1 MTPREALKRYFGY
14 DSFRPGQEE
23 IVSALLAGRDALAI
37 MPTGAGK
44 SLCYQVPALLLPGLT
59 LVISPLISLMQDQVK
74 GLNAAGIHAA
84 FINSSLTETQ
94 IARALDLAAEGSYKL
109 VYVAPER
116 LESPVFRSFAAGADI
131 SMVTVDEAH
140 CISQWGQDFRPSYL
154 KILDFIDSLPR
165 RPIVSAFTAT
175 ATREVKDDIVCT
187 LRLHDPKVLVTGFDR
202 PNLYFQVERTRRKD
216 DFVIQYLRDHP
227 GESGIIYCATRKNV
241 DKLQELLTEY
251 GFTATK
257 YHAGLS
263 AEARRKNQ
271 NDFIYDTAP
280 VIVATN
286 AFGMGIDKSNVRFV
300 LHYNMPQS
308 MENYYQEAGR
318 AGRDGLPS
326 QCVLLFSAQDVIINE
341 EDCGTLRGLT
351 ATAIKRNDDVV
362 QTLYDRI
369 LGRTAL
375 NDVIHP
381 LTGEV
386 LCKAGEEITESI
398 AEAIEKSP
406 LESVE
411 IRSVLTCESRRGVCA
426 KCYGRNL
433 ATARMVQRGEV
444 VGVIAAQSIGEPGTQ
459 LTLRTFHVGGVAAG
473 TAVETNVVSKYEG
486 RLEIDELR
494 TVKGKNPQGEAVDI
508 VISRQSE
515 FRIVDPKTEIVL
527 YTHNLPYGSMLYMSD
542 GAEVKKGDMI
552 CEWDP
557 YNAVIIS
564 EHEGKAVYDSVIE
577 GVTYRDERDE
587 QTGLSEKVIIES
599 KDKTKNP
606 VIKVINKEGEEVK
619 SYNLPVSAHVVVKD
633 NAKIKA
639 GDILIKIPRAV
650 GKSGGDITGGLPRV
664 TELFEARNPSNP
676 AIVSEI
682 DGEVTFGK
690 IKRGNREII
699 ITSKEGDVR
708 RYLVPL
714 SRQIIVQENDY
725 VKAGGALSDG
735 AITPSD
741 ILNILGLTKVQEY
754 IVNEVQEVYR
764 MQGVKINDKHFEVIV
779 RQMMSKVKIEDPGDT
794 RFFEDQIV
802 DKWEFMD
809 VNDELYDKV
818 VVTDA
823 GDSTAVQ
830 PGQIISMRKLRD
842 ENSSLKRRD
851 LNLVKVRDIVPA
863 TSTQILQGITRAALQ
878 TSSFISA
885 ASFQETTKVLNE
897 AAIQG
902 KVDPLENLKE
912 NVICGHLIPGGTG
925 MREYDNLV
933 VGLKEDLEAIQAAK

>member
-1 MTPREALKRYFGY
+1 MTPLETLKRYFGY

-251 GFTATK
+251 GFAATK

-326 QCVLLFSAQDVIINE
+326 QCVLLFSAQDVIINKFLLDKKDFAEMDDE
-341 EDCGTLRGLT
+341 EADLLRQRDLQRLQTMERYCQTTECLRNYILAYFGEHPTVPCGNCGSCNNDFDEVDMTDAAKWMINCVAELRGRYGKAILIGTLQGANRARLRELGAEHFKSYGRMKDTPRETLERLLAQLLEDGYLVQSDDQYAVLHIGDIAPLKAGGQVLVKLPPQREAEQARAPKPKRRSPMDALTSAGLELFNQLRQLRFDTAQREGLPPYVVFGDKSLVDMCLRAPRRAEDMLGIYGMGERKYEKYGAAFFAVIDAYRADHPDAVLSLDPPAPEPEKPLPSEKKKKPPKAERPAFYLT
-351 ATAIKRNDDVV
+351 AEDAHSFNYQDSYTGAELKA
-362 QTLYDRI
+362 
-369 LGRTAL
+369 AL
-375 NDVIHP
+375 
-381 LTGEV
+381 
-386 LCKAGEEITESI
+386 
-398 AEAIEKSP
+398 IE
-406 LESVE
+406 
-411 IRSVLTCESRRGVCA
+411 
-426 KCYGRNL
+426 
-433 ATARMVQRGEV
+433 
-444 VGVIAAQSIGEPGTQ
+444 
-459 LTLRTFHVGGVAAG
+459 AAG
-473 TAVETNVVSKYEG
+473 DPDVKAPTIK
-486 RLEIDELR
+486 EIDEWLLAQRLIGMERLPTKGFYHVPTPAGVDAGLR
-494 TVKGKNPQGEAVDI
+494 
-508 VISRQSE
+508 SE
-515 FRIVDPKTEIVL
+515 
-527 YTHNLPYGSMLYMSD
+527 
-542 GAEVKKGDMI
+542 
-552 CEWDP
+552 
-557 YNAVIIS
+557 
-564 EHEGKAVYDSVIE
+564 
-577 GVTYRDERDE
+577 
-587 QTGLSEKVIIES
+587 
-599 KDKTKNP
+599 DK
-606 VIKVINKEGEEVK
+606 
-619 SYNLPVSAHVVVKD
+619 VSARGTPYSVLLFTPEAQRMVVEHF
-633 NAKIKA
+633 IKP
-639 GDILIKIPRAV
+639 D
-650 GKSGGDITGGLPRV
+650 
-664 TELFEARNPSNP
+664 
-676 AIVSEI
+676 
-682 DGEVTFGK
+682 
-690 IKRGNREII
+690 
-699 ITSKEGDVR
+699 
-708 RYLVPL
+708 
-714 SRQIIVQENDY
+714 
-725 VKAGGALSDG
+725 
-735 AITPSD
+735 
-741 ILNILGLTKVQEY
+741 
-754 IVNEVQEVYR
+754 
-764 MQGVKINDKHFEVIV
+764 
-779 RQMMSKVKIEDPGDT
+779 
-794 RFFEDQIV
+794 
-802 DKWEFMD
+802 
-809 VNDELYDKV
+809 
-818 VVTDA
+818 
-823 GDSTAVQ
+823 
-830 PGQIISMRKLRD
+830 
-842 ENSSLKRRD
+842 
-851 LNLVKVRDIVPA
+851 
-863 TSTQILQGITRAALQ
+863 
-878 TSSFISA
+878 
-885 ASFQETTKVLNE
+885 
-897 AAIQG
+897 
-902 KVDPLENLKE
+902 
-912 NVICGHLIPGGTG
+912 
-925 MREYDNLV
+925 
-933 VGLKEDLEAIQAAK
+933 

>member
-1 MTPREALKRYFGY
+1 MTPLEALKRYFGY

-251 GFTATK
+251 GFAATK

-326 QCVLLFSAQDVIINE
+326 QCVLLFSAQDVIINKFLLEKKDFAEMDDE
-341 EDCGTLRGLT
+341 EADLLRQRDLQRLQTMERYCQTTECLRNYILAYFGEHPIAPCGNCGSCNNDFDEVDMTDAAKWMINCVAELHGRYGKAILFGTLQGANRARLRELGAERFKSYGRMKDTPRETLERLL
-351 ATAIKRNDDVV
+351 AQLLEDGYLVQSDDQYAV
-362 QTLYDRI
+362 LHIGDI
-369 LGRTAL
+369 A
-375 NDVIHP
+375 P
-381 LTGEV
+381 L
-386 LCKAGEEITESI
+386 KAGGQVLVKLPPQREPEQARAPKPKRRSPMDALTSAGLELFNQLRQLRFDTAQREGLPPYVVFGDKSLVDMCLRAPRRAEDMLGIYGMGERKYEKYGAAFFAVIDAYRADHPDAVLSLDPPAPEPEKPLPSEKKKKPPKAERPAFYLTTEDARSFNYQDSYTG
-398 AEAIEKSP
+398 AELKAALIE
-406 LESVE
+406 
-411 IRSVLTCESRRGVCA
+411 
-426 KCYGRNL
+426 
-433 ATARMVQRGEV
+433 
-444 VGVIAAQSIGEPGTQ
+444 
-459 LTLRTFHVGGVAAG
+459 AAG
-473 TAVETNVVSKYEG
+473 DPDVKAPTIK
-486 RLEIDELR
+486 EIDEWLLAQRLIGMERLPTKGFYYVPTPAGVDAGLR
-494 TVKGKNPQGEAVDI
+494 SEDKVSARGTPYSVLLFTPEVQRMVVEHFIKPEASPSGEAV
-508 VISRQSE
+508 
-515 FRIVDPKTEIVL
+515 T
-527 YTHNLPYGSMLYMSD
+527 
-542 GAEVKKGDMI
+542 
-552 CEWDP
+552 
-557 YNAVIIS
+557 
-564 EHEGKAVYDSVIE
+564 
-577 GVTYRDERDE
+577 
-587 QTGLSEKVIIES
+587 
-599 KDKTKNP
+599 
-606 VIKVINKEGEEVK
+606 
-619 SYNLPVSAHVVVKD
+619 
-633 NAKIKA
+633 
-639 GDILIKIPRAV
+639 
-650 GKSGGDITGGLPRV
+650 
-664 TELFEARNPSNP
+664 
-676 AIVSEI
+676 
-682 DGEVTFGK
+682 
-690 IKRGNREII
+690 
-699 ITSKEGDVR
+699 EGD
-708 RYLVPL
+708 
-714 SRQIIVQENDY
+714 
-725 VKAGGALSDG
+725 
-735 AITPSD
+735 
-741 ILNILGLTKVQEY
+741 
-754 IVNEVQEVYR
+754 
-764 MQGVKINDKHFEVIV
+764 
-779 RQMMSKVKIEDPGDT
+779 
-794 RFFEDQIV
+794 
-802 DKWEFMD
+802 
-809 VNDELYDKV
+809 
-818 VVTDA
+818 
-823 GDSTAVQ
+823 
-830 PGQIISMRKLRD
+830 
-842 ENSSLKRRD
+842 
-851 LNLVKVRDIVPA
+851 
-863 TSTQILQGITRAALQ
+863 
-878 TSSFISA
+878 
-885 ASFQETTKVLNE
+885 
-897 AAIQG
+897 
-902 KVDPLENLKE
+902 
-912 NVICGHLIPGGTG
+912 
-925 MREYDNLV
+925 
-933 VGLKEDLEAIQAAK
+933 

>member
-251 GFTATK
+251 GFAATK

-326 QCVLLFSAQDVIINE
+326 QCVLLFSVQDVIINKFLLDKKDFAEMDDE
-341 EDCGTLRGLT
+341 EADLLRQRDLQRLQTMERYCQTTECLRNYILAYFGEHPTAPCGNCGSCNNDFDEVDMTDAAKWMINCVAELHGRYGKAMLFGTLQGANRARLRELGAERFKSYGRMKDTPRETLERLLAQLLEDGYLVQSDDQYAVLHIGDIAPLKAGGQVLVKLPPQREPVQARAPKPKRRSPMDALTSAGLELFNQLRQLRFDTAQREGLPPYVVFGDKSLVDMCLRAPRRAEDMLGIYGMGERKYEKYGASFFAVIDAYRADHPDAVLSLDPPAPEPEKPLPSEKKKKPPKAERPAFYLT
-351 ATAIKRNDDVV
+351 AEDARSFNYQDSYTGAELKA
-362 QTLYDRI
+362 
-369 LGRTAL
+369 AL
-375 NDVIHP
+375 
-381 LTGEV
+381 
-386 LCKAGEEITESI
+386 
-398 AEAIEKSP
+398 IE
-406 LESVE
+406 
-411 IRSVLTCESRRGVCA
+411 
-426 KCYGRNL
+426 
-433 ATARMVQRGEV
+433 
-444 VGVIAAQSIGEPGTQ
+444 
-459 LTLRTFHVGGVAAG
+459 AAG
-473 TAVETNVVSKYEG
+473 DPDVKAPTI
-486 RLEIDELR
+486 REIDEWLLAQRLIGMERLPTKGFYYVPTPAGVDAGLR
-494 TVKGKNPQGEAVDI
+494 SEDKVSARGTPYSVLLFTPEAQRMVVEHFIKPEASPAGEAV
-508 VISRQSE
+508 
-515 FRIVDPKTEIVL
+515 T
-527 YTHNLPYGSMLYMSD
+527 
-542 GAEVKKGDMI
+542 
-552 CEWDP
+552 
-557 YNAVIIS
+557 
-564 EHEGKAVYDSVIE
+564 
-577 GVTYRDERDE
+577 
-587 QTGLSEKVIIES
+587 
-599 KDKTKNP
+599 
-606 VIKVINKEGEEVK
+606 
-619 SYNLPVSAHVVVKD
+619 
-633 NAKIKA
+633 
-639 GDILIKIPRAV
+639 
-650 GKSGGDITGGLPRV
+650 
-664 TELFEARNPSNP
+664 
-676 AIVSEI
+676 
-682 DGEVTFGK
+682 
-690 IKRGNREII
+690 
-699 ITSKEGDVR
+699 EGD
-708 RYLVPL
+708 
-714 SRQIIVQENDY
+714 
-725 VKAGGALSDG
+725 
-735 AITPSD
+735 
-741 ILNILGLTKVQEY
+741 
-754 IVNEVQEVYR
+754 
-764 MQGVKINDKHFEVIV
+764 
-779 RQMMSKVKIEDPGDT
+779 
-794 RFFEDQIV
+794 
-802 DKWEFMD
+802 
-809 VNDELYDKV
+809 
-818 VVTDA
+818 
-823 GDSTAVQ
+823 
-830 PGQIISMRKLRD
+830 
-842 ENSSLKRRD
+842 
-851 LNLVKVRDIVPA
+851 
-863 TSTQILQGITRAALQ
+863 
-878 TSSFISA
+878 
-885 ASFQETTKVLNE
+885 
-897 AAIQG
+897 
-902 KVDPLENLKE
+902 
-912 NVICGHLIPGGTG
+912 
-925 MREYDNLV
+925 
-933 VGLKEDLEAIQAAK
+933 

>member
-116 LESPVFRSFAAGADI
+116 LESPVFRSFSAGADI

-251 GFTATK
+251 GFAATK

-326 QCVLLFSAQDVIINE
+326 QCVLLFSAQDVIINKFLLDKKDFAEMDDE
-341 EDCGTLRGLT
+341 EADLLRQRDLQRLQTMERYCQTTECLRNYILAYFGEHPTAPCGNCGSCNNDFDEVDMTDAAKWMINCVAELRGRYGKAILFGTLQGANRARLRELGAERFKSYGRMKDTPRETLERLLAQLLEDGYLVQSDDQYAVLHIGDIATLKAGGQVLVKLPPQREPEKARAPKPKRRSPMDALTSAGLELFNQLRQLRFDTAQREGLPPYVVFGDKSLVDMCLRAPRRAEDMLGIYGMGERKYEKYGAAFFAVIDAYRADHPDAVLSLDPPAPEPEKPLPSEKKKKPPKAERPAFYLT
-351 ATAIKRNDDVV
+351 AEDARSFNYQDSYTGAELKA
-362 QTLYDRI
+362 
-369 LGRTAL
+369 AL
-375 NDVIHP
+375 
-381 LTGEV
+381 
-386 LCKAGEEITESI
+386 
-398 AEAIEKSP
+398 IE
-406 LESVE
+406 
-411 IRSVLTCESRRGVCA
+411 
-426 KCYGRNL
+426 
-433 ATARMVQRGEV
+433 
-444 VGVIAAQSIGEPGTQ
+444 
-459 LTLRTFHVGGVAAG
+459 AAG
-473 TAVETNVVSKYEG
+473 DPDVKAPTIK
-486 RLEIDELR
+486 EIDEWLLAQRLIGMERLPTKGFYYVPTPAGVDAGLR
-494 TVKGKNPQGEAVDI
+494 
-508 VISRQSE
+508 SE
-515 FRIVDPKTEIVL
+515 
-527 YTHNLPYGSMLYMSD
+527 
-542 GAEVKKGDMI
+542 
-552 CEWDP
+552 
-557 YNAVIIS
+557 
-564 EHEGKAVYDSVIE
+564 
-577 GVTYRDERDE
+577 
-587 QTGLSEKVIIES
+587 
-599 KDKTKNP
+599 DK
-606 VIKVINKEGEEVK
+606 
-619 SYNLPVSAHVVVKD
+619 VSARGTPYSVLLFTPEAQRMVVEHF
-633 NAKIKA
+633 IKP
-639 GDILIKIPRAV
+639 D
-650 GKSGGDITGGLPRV
+650 
-664 TELFEARNPSNP
+664 
-676 AIVSEI
+676 
-682 DGEVTFGK
+682 
-690 IKRGNREII
+690 
-699 ITSKEGDVR
+699 
-708 RYLVPL
+708 
-714 SRQIIVQENDY
+714 
-725 VKAGGALSDG
+725 
-735 AITPSD
+735 
-741 ILNILGLTKVQEY
+741 
-754 IVNEVQEVYR
+754 
-764 MQGVKINDKHFEVIV
+764 
-779 RQMMSKVKIEDPGDT
+779 
-794 RFFEDQIV
+794 
-802 DKWEFMD
+802 
-809 VNDELYDKV
+809 
-818 VVTDA
+818 
-823 GDSTAVQ
+823 
-830 PGQIISMRKLRD
+830 
-842 ENSSLKRRD
+842 
-851 LNLVKVRDIVPA
+851 
-863 TSTQILQGITRAALQ
+863 
-878 TSSFISA
+878 
-885 ASFQETTKVLNE
+885 
-897 AAIQG
+897 
-902 KVDPLENLKE
+902 
-912 NVICGHLIPGGTG
+912 
-925 MREYDNLV
+925 
-933 VGLKEDLEAIQAAK
+933 

>member
-154 KILDFIDSLPR
+154 KILDFIDSLPC

-251 GFTATK
+251 GFAATK

-326 QCVLLFSAQDVIINE
+326 QCVLLFSAQDVIINKFLLDKKDFAEMDDE
-341 EDCGTLRGLT
+341 EADLLRQRDLQRLQTMERYCQTTECLRNYILAYFGEHPTAPCGNCGSCNNDFDEVDMTDAAKWMINCVAELRGRYGKAILFGTLQGANRARLRELGAERFKSYGRMKDTPRETLERLLAQLLEDGYLVQSDDQYAVLHIGDIAPLKAGGQVLVKLPPQREPEQARAPKPKRRSPMDALTSAGLELFNQLRQLRFDTAQREGLPPYVVFGDKSLVDMCLHAPRRAEDMLGIYGMGERKYEKYGAAFFAVIDAYRADHPDAVLSLDPPAPEPEKPLPSERKKKPPKAERPAFYLT
-351 ATAIKRNDDVV
+351 AEDARSFNYQDSYTGAELKA
-362 QTLYDRI
+362 
-369 LGRTAL
+369 AL
-375 NDVIHP
+375 
-381 LTGEV
+381 
-386 LCKAGEEITESI
+386 
-398 AEAIEKSP
+398 IE
-406 LESVE
+406 
-411 IRSVLTCESRRGVCA
+411 
-426 KCYGRNL
+426 
-433 ATARMVQRGEV
+433 
-444 VGVIAAQSIGEPGTQ
+444 
-459 LTLRTFHVGGVAAG
+459 AAG
-473 TAVETNVVSKYEG
+473 DPDVKAPTIK
-486 RLEIDELR
+486 EIDEWLLAQRLIGMERLPTKGFYYVPTPAGVDAGLR
-494 TVKGKNPQGEAVDI
+494 SEDKVSARGTPYSVLLFTPEAQRMVVEHFIKPEASPAGEAV
-508 VISRQSE
+508 
-515 FRIVDPKTEIVL
+515 T
-527 YTHNLPYGSMLYMSD
+527 
-542 GAEVKKGDMI
+542 
-552 CEWDP
+552 
-557 YNAVIIS
+557 
-564 EHEGKAVYDSVIE
+564 
-577 GVTYRDERDE
+577 
-587 QTGLSEKVIIES
+587 
-599 KDKTKNP
+599 
-606 VIKVINKEGEEVK
+606 
-619 SYNLPVSAHVVVKD
+619 
-633 NAKIKA
+633 
-639 GDILIKIPRAV
+639 
-650 GKSGGDITGGLPRV
+650 
-664 TELFEARNPSNP
+664 
-676 AIVSEI
+676 
-682 DGEVTFGK
+682 
-690 IKRGNREII
+690 
-699 ITSKEGDVR
+699 EGD
-708 RYLVPL
+708 
-714 SRQIIVQENDY
+714 
-725 VKAGGALSDG
+725 
-735 AITPSD
+735 
-741 ILNILGLTKVQEY
+741 
-754 IVNEVQEVYR
+754 
-764 MQGVKINDKHFEVIV
+764 
-779 RQMMSKVKIEDPGDT
+779 
-794 RFFEDQIV
+794 
-802 DKWEFMD
+802 
-809 VNDELYDKV
+809 
-818 VVTDA
+818 
-823 GDSTAVQ
+823 
-830 PGQIISMRKLRD
+830 
-842 ENSSLKRRD
+842 
-851 LNLVKVRDIVPA
+851 
-863 TSTQILQGITRAALQ
+863 
-878 TSSFISA
+878 
-885 ASFQETTKVLNE
+885 
-897 AAIQG
+897 
-902 KVDPLENLKE
+902 
-912 NVICGHLIPGGTG
+912 
-925 MREYDNLV
+925 
-933 VGLKEDLEAIQAAK
+933 

>member
-251 GFTATK
+251 GFAATK

-326 QCVLLFSAQDVIINE
+326 QCVLLFSAQDVIINKFLLDKKDFAEMDDE
-341 EDCGTLRGLT
+341 EADLLRQRDLQRLQTMERYCQTTECLRNYILAYFGEHPTAPCGNCGSCNNDFDEVDMTDAAKWMINCVAELHGRYGKAILFGTLQGANRARLRELGAERFKSYGRMKDTPRETLERLLAQLLEDGYLVQSDDQYAVLHIGDIAPLKAGGQVLVKLPPQREPEQARAPKPKRRSPMDALTSAGLELFSQLRQLRFDTAQREGLPPYVVFGDKSLVDMCLRAPRRAEDMLGIYGMGERKYEKYGAAFFAVIDAYRADHPDAVLSLDPPAPEPEKPLPSEKKKKPPKAERPAFYLT
-351 ATAIKRNDDVV
+351 AEDARSFNYQDSYTGAELKA
-362 QTLYDRI
+362 
-369 LGRTAL
+369 AL
-375 NDVIHP
+375 
-381 LTGEV
+381 
-386 LCKAGEEITESI
+386 
-398 AEAIEKSP
+398 IE
-406 LESVE
+406 
-411 IRSVLTCESRRGVCA
+411 
-426 KCYGRNL
+426 
-433 ATARMVQRGEV
+433 
-444 VGVIAAQSIGEPGTQ
+444 
-459 LTLRTFHVGGVAAG
+459 AAG
-473 TAVETNVVSKYEG
+473 DPDVKAPTIK
-486 RLEIDELR
+486 EIDEWLLAQRLIGMERLPTKGFYYVPTPAGVDAGLR
-494 TVKGKNPQGEAVDI
+494 SEDKVSACGTPYSVLLFTPEAQRMVVEHFIKPEASPSGEAV
-508 VISRQSE
+508 
-515 FRIVDPKTEIVL
+515 T
-527 YTHNLPYGSMLYMSD
+527 
-542 GAEVKKGDMI
+542 
-552 CEWDP
+552 
-557 YNAVIIS
+557 
-564 EHEGKAVYDSVIE
+564 
-577 GVTYRDERDE
+577 
-587 QTGLSEKVIIES
+587 
-599 KDKTKNP
+599 
-606 VIKVINKEGEEVK
+606 
-619 SYNLPVSAHVVVKD
+619 
-633 NAKIKA
+633 
-639 GDILIKIPRAV
+639 
-650 GKSGGDITGGLPRV
+650 
-664 TELFEARNPSNP
+664 
-676 AIVSEI
+676 
-682 DGEVTFGK
+682 
-690 IKRGNREII
+690 
-699 ITSKEGDVR
+699 EGD
-708 RYLVPL
+708 
-714 SRQIIVQENDY
+714 
-725 VKAGGALSDG
+725 
-735 AITPSD
+735 
-741 ILNILGLTKVQEY
+741 
-754 IVNEVQEVYR
+754 
-764 MQGVKINDKHFEVIV
+764 
-779 RQMMSKVKIEDPGDT
+779 
-794 RFFEDQIV
+794 
-802 DKWEFMD
+802 
-809 VNDELYDKV
+809 
-818 VVTDA
+818 
-823 GDSTAVQ
+823 
-830 PGQIISMRKLRD
+830 
-842 ENSSLKRRD
+842 
-851 LNLVKVRDIVPA
+851 
-863 TSTQILQGITRAALQ
+863 
-878 TSSFISA
+878 
-885 ASFQETTKVLNE
+885 
-897 AAIQG
+897 
-902 KVDPLENLKE
+902 
-912 NVICGHLIPGGTG
+912 
-925 MREYDNLV
+925 
-933 VGLKEDLEAIQAAK
+933 

>member
-94 IARALDLAAEGSYKL
+94 IAHALDLAAEGSYKL

-251 GFTATK
+251 GFAATK

-326 QCVLLFSAQDVIINE
+326 QCVLLFSAQDVIINKFLLDKKDFAEMDDE
-341 EDCGTLRGLT
+341 EADLLRQRDLQRLQTMERYCQTTECLRNYILAYFGEHPTAPCGNCGSCNNDFDEVDMTDAAKWMINCVAELHGRYGKAMLFGTLQGANRARLRELGAERFKSYGRMKDTPRETLERLL
-351 ATAIKRNDDVV
+351 AQLLEDGYLVQSDDQYAV
-362 QTLYDRI
+362 LHIGDI
-369 LGRTAL
+369 A
-375 NDVIHP
+375 P
-381 LTGEV
+381 L
-386 LCKAGEEITESI
+386 KAGGQVLVKLPPQREPVQARAPKPKRRSPMDALTSAGLELFNQLRQLRFDTAQREGLPPYVVFGDKSLVDMCLRAPRR
-398 AEAIEKSP
+398 AEDMLGIYGMGERKYEKYGASFFAVIDAYRADHPDAVLSLDPPAPEPEKPLPSEKKKKPPKAERPAFYLSAEDARSFNYQDSYTGAELKAALIE
-406 LESVE
+406 
-411 IRSVLTCESRRGVCA
+411 
-426 KCYGRNL
+426 
-433 ATARMVQRGEV
+433 
-444 VGVIAAQSIGEPGTQ
+444 
-459 LTLRTFHVGGVAAG
+459 AAG
-473 TAVETNVVSKYEG
+473 DPDVKAPTI
-486 RLEIDELR
+486 REIDEWLLAQRLIGMERLPTKGFYYVPTPAGVDAGLR
-494 TVKGKNPQGEAVDI
+494 
-508 VISRQSE
+508 SE
-515 FRIVDPKTEIVL
+515 
-527 YTHNLPYGSMLYMSD
+527 
-542 GAEVKKGDMI
+542 
-552 CEWDP
+552 
-557 YNAVIIS
+557 
-564 EHEGKAVYDSVIE
+564 
-577 GVTYRDERDE
+577 
-587 QTGLSEKVIIES
+587 
-599 KDKTKNP
+599 DK
-606 VIKVINKEGEEVK
+606 
-619 SYNLPVSAHVVVKD
+619 VSARGTPYSVLLFTPEAQRMVVEHF
-633 NAKIKA
+633 IKA
-639 GDILIKIPRAV
+639 D
-650 GKSGGDITGGLPRV
+650 
-664 TELFEARNPSNP
+664 
-676 AIVSEI
+676 
-682 DGEVTFGK
+682 
-690 IKRGNREII
+690 
-699 ITSKEGDVR
+699 
-708 RYLVPL
+708 
-714 SRQIIVQENDY
+714 
-725 VKAGGALSDG
+725 
-735 AITPSD
+735 
-741 ILNILGLTKVQEY
+741 
-754 IVNEVQEVYR
+754 
-764 MQGVKINDKHFEVIV
+764 
-779 RQMMSKVKIEDPGDT
+779 
-794 RFFEDQIV
+794 
-802 DKWEFMD
+802 
-809 VNDELYDKV
+809 
-818 VVTDA
+818 
-823 GDSTAVQ
+823 
-830 PGQIISMRKLRD
+830 
-842 ENSSLKRRD
+842 
-851 LNLVKVRDIVPA
+851 
-863 TSTQILQGITRAALQ
+863 
-878 TSSFISA
+878 
-885 ASFQETTKVLNE
+885 
-897 AAIQG
+897 
-902 KVDPLENLKE
+902 
-912 NVICGHLIPGGTG
+912 
-925 MREYDNLV
+925 
-933 VGLKEDLEAIQAAK
+933 

>member
-202 PNLYFQVERTRRKD
+202 PNLYFQVERIRRKD

-251 GFTATK
+251 GFAATK

-326 QCVLLFSAQDVIINE
+326 QCVLLFSAQDVIINKFLLDKKDFAEMDDE
-341 EDCGTLRGLT
+341 EADLLRQRDLQRLQTMERYCQTTECLRNYILAYFGEHPTAPCGNCGSCNNDFDEVDMTDAAKWMINCVAELHGRYGKAILFGTLQGANRARLRELGAERFKSYGRMKDTPRETLERLLAQLLEDGYLVQSDDQYAVLHIGDIAPLKAGGQVLVKLPPQREPEQARAPKPKRRSPMDALTSAGLELFSQLRQLRFDTAQREGLPPYVVFGDKSLVDMCLRAPRRAEDMLGIYGMGERKYEKYGAAFFAVIDAYRADHPDAVLSLDPPAPEPEKPLPSEKKKKPPKAERPAFYLT
-351 ATAIKRNDDVV
+351 AEDARSFNYQDSYTGAELKA
-362 QTLYDRI
+362 
-369 LGRTAL
+369 AL
-375 NDVIHP
+375 
-381 LTGEV
+381 
-386 LCKAGEEITESI
+386 
-398 AEAIEKSP
+398 IE
-406 LESVE
+406 
-411 IRSVLTCESRRGVCA
+411 
-426 KCYGRNL
+426 
-433 ATARMVQRGEV
+433 
-444 VGVIAAQSIGEPGTQ
+444 
-459 LTLRTFHVGGVAAG
+459 AAG
-473 TAVETNVVSKYEG
+473 DPDVKAPTIK
-486 RLEIDELR
+486 EIDEWLLAQRLIGMERLPTKGFYYVPTPAGVDAGLR
-494 TVKGKNPQGEAVDI
+494 SEDKVSARGTPYSVLLFTPEAQRMVVEHFIKPEASPSGEAV
-508 VISRQSE
+508 
-515 FRIVDPKTEIVL
+515 T
-527 YTHNLPYGSMLYMSD
+527 
-542 GAEVKKGDMI
+542 
-552 CEWDP
+552 
-557 YNAVIIS
+557 
-564 EHEGKAVYDSVIE
+564 
-577 GVTYRDERDE
+577 
-587 QTGLSEKVIIES
+587 
-599 KDKTKNP
+599 
-606 VIKVINKEGEEVK
+606 
-619 SYNLPVSAHVVVKD
+619 
-633 NAKIKA
+633 
-639 GDILIKIPRAV
+639 
-650 GKSGGDITGGLPRV
+650 
-664 TELFEARNPSNP
+664 
-676 AIVSEI
+676 
-682 DGEVTFGK
+682 
-690 IKRGNREII
+690 
-699 ITSKEGDVR
+699 EGD
-708 RYLVPL
+708 
-714 SRQIIVQENDY
+714 
-725 VKAGGALSDG
+725 
-735 AITPSD
+735 
-741 ILNILGLTKVQEY
+741 
-754 IVNEVQEVYR
+754 
-764 MQGVKINDKHFEVIV
+764 
-779 RQMMSKVKIEDPGDT
+779 
-794 RFFEDQIV
+794 
-802 DKWEFMD
+802 
-809 VNDELYDKV
+809 
-818 VVTDA
+818 
-823 GDSTAVQ
+823 
-830 PGQIISMRKLRD
+830 
-842 ENSSLKRRD
+842 
-851 LNLVKVRDIVPA
+851 
-863 TSTQILQGITRAALQ
+863 
-878 TSSFISA
+878 
-885 ASFQETTKVLNE
+885 
-897 AAIQG
+897 
-902 KVDPLENLKE
+902 
-912 NVICGHLIPGGTG
+912 
-925 MREYDNLV
+925 
-933 VGLKEDLEAIQAAK
+933 